1 MQPLEDS
8 LMHRVSASLVV
19 ITALSAFAGAAMAQS
34 GPRLPQMPAAPSA
47 ETPGV
52 RFDAFAGRDIRDFER
67 NRADMTRQREEAAA
81 ADPERV
87 ALAEQVAALV
97 EEGKC
102 AEARRVANEAGDR
115 QMALRVRQ
123 TCR

>member
-1 MQPLEDS
+1 MRI
-8 LMHRVSASLVV
+8 HIA
-19 ITALSAFAGAAMAQS
+19 ALAALTLGAAACT
-34 GPRLPQMPAAPSA
+34 
-47 ETPGV
+47 E
-52 RFDAFAGRDIRDFER
+52 
-67 NRADMTRQREEAAA
+67 
-81 ADPERV
+81 
-87 ALAEQVAALV
+87 AEQVAALV

>member
-1 MQPLEDS
+1 MS
-8 LMHRVSASLVV
+8 RVSTSFVVAAALAMVAGSAS
-19 ITALSAFAGAAMAQS
+19 AQS

-47 ETPGV
+47 ATPGT
-52 RFDAFAGRDIRDFER
+52 RFDAFAGRDNREFER

-81 ADPERV
+81 ADPERA
-87 ALAEQVAALV
+87 ALAEQVATLV

-102 AEARRVANEAGDR
+102 TEARRMANEAGDR

-123 TCR
+123 TCRAR